1 MTHVVLEQL
10 ATQRQAELAARST
23 RLRYTRR
30 RRVPTTT
37 IGTRQ
42 AVAAAT
48 LLDRE
53 LTA

>member
-10 ATQRQAELAARST
+10 ATQRQAELARRAT
-23 RLRYTRR
+23 RQQRTRR

-53 LTA
+53 LSA